1 MQIHTH
7 KVYEDSLIIVCV
19 LACLQLSMTVYCIPR
34 TVHVGKVDHGMYLV
48 GLIDLHYCFNWPA
61 SLCFSGL
68 MHLRLEWNADPLA
81 S

>member
-19 LACLQLSMTVYCIPR
+19 LACLQLSMTVNCI
-34 TVHVGKVDHGMYLV
+34 HMGKVDHGMYFV